1 MKLRRGGIME
11 KNDRLELANLLFP
24 NIKDTRDYY
33 EKMYP
38 ERNLPEGAMVT
49 RYGPSPTG
57 SVHLGNLFSAF
68 CDMVYAR
75 QTKGKFFL
83 RIEDT
88 DQKRMVDGGI
98 ENIIGVLNDFNILPD
113 EGYSFEGKYGPYIQS
128 QRTEIYQTY
137 IKDMIISGYAYPCFM
152 TEEEIS
158 AIREEQEI
166 NKTKIGIYGH
176 YASDRDLSLEEVKE
190 KISSGEEYVIRLKS
204 PGDSSKTIEIE
215 DCIKGKLK
223 FPEHDVDTVLLKKDG
238 TPTYHFAHAIDDHL
252 MHTTHVIR
260 GDEWVSSL
268 PLHAQL
274 FEILGFKAVK
284 YAHIAPITI
293 KDQETGNIRK
303 ISKRK
308 DPWFGVKYYDEN
320 GIPIEALHL
329 YLATITNTN
338 FEEWYLNNGDKD
350 ISQFEFSFEKQAIG
364 GTSFDEAKL
373 VNLCKT
379 YFSRKSGEEVYNETI
394 AWALKHDTEYA
405 KLLENNKNDMIK
417 FFNIEK
423 EGPRPRKDIAK
434 YSDVKEEFSYAIDSL
449 FKKENYSKY
458 DGDKTYDVELALD
471 YVNNYLLLDSTN
483 EEWFNKV
490 KEFAVSK
497 GYAASTKE
505 YKNNPDNYK
514 GHVGDICEALRV
526 MVTGRRKS
534 PDLYSIMKILG
545 KDKIIERILLYK
557 AHIS

>member
-1 MKLRRGGIME
+1 MTE
-11 KNDRLELANLLFP
+11 KERLELAELLFP
-24 NIKDTRDYY
+24 NITKTREDY

-38 ERNLPEGAMVT
+38 ERDLPEGAMVT

-57 SVHLGNLFSAF
+57 SVHLGNLLSAF
-68 CDMVYAR
+68 ADMVYAK
-75 QTKGKFFL
+75 QTNGSFYL

-88 DQKRMVDGGI
+88 DQKRMIDGGI
-98 ENIIGVLNDFNILPD
+98 ENITSVLHDFDILPN
-113 EGYSFEGKYGPYIQS
+113 EGYSFDGNYGPYQQS
-128 QRTEIYQTY
+128 KRTEIYQTY
-137 IKDMIISGYAYPCFM
+137 IKDLIKQGLAYPCFM
-152 TEEEIS
+152 TEEEQNNIK
-158 AIREEQEI
+158 EEQSI
-166 NKTKIGIYGH
+166 NKVKIGIYGM
-176 YASDRDLSLEEVKE
+176 YAVDRDLSLEEVKE
-190 KISSGEEYVIRLKS
+190 KLANGEEYVIRLKS
-204 PGDSSKTIEIE
+204 PGNANKQIEVV
-215 DCIKGKLK
+215 DCIKGKMK
-223 FPEHDVDTVLLKKDG
+223 FPEHDIDTVLLKKDG

-268 PLHAQL
+268 PLHIQL
-274 FEILGFKAVK
+274 FEVLGFKPVK

-338 FEEWYLNNGDKD
+338 FEEWYLNNTDKD
-350 ISQFEFSFEKQAIG
+350 ISEIEFSFDKQAIG

-379 YFSRKSGEEVYNETI
+379 YFSRKSGEEVYNETYC
-394 AWALKHDTEYA
+394 WALKHDEEYA
-405 KLLENNKNDMIK
+405 KLLEENKDFMIQ

-423 EGPRPRKDIAK
+423 DGPRPRKDIAK
-434 YSDVKEEFSYAIDSL
+434 YSDVKEEFSYAIDSI

-458 DGDKTYDVELALD
+458 DGDKTYDVELIKE
-471 YVNNYLLLDSTN
+471 YVEQIDLSVTN
-483 EEWFNKV
+483 EEWFNKT
-490 KEFAVSK
+490 KEFAIEH
-497 GYAASTKE
+497 GYAGSPKE
-505 YKNNPDNYK
+505 YKKAPEEYK

-526 MVTGRRKS
+526 MITGRTKS
-534 PDLYSIMKILG
+534 PDLFSIMKILG
-545 KDKIIERILLYK
+545 KDRINNRIEQYK
-557 AHIS
+557 EYSNQ

>member
-1 MKLRRGGIME
+1 MTE
-11 KNDRLELANLLFP
+11 KERLELAELLFP
-24 NIKDTRDYY
+24 NITKTREDY

-38 ERNLPEGAMVT
+38 ERDLPEGAMVT

-57 SVHLGNLFSAF
+57 SVHLGNLLSAF
-68 CDMVYAR
+68 ADMVYAK
-75 QTKGKFFL
+75 QTNGSFYL

-88 DQKRMVDGGI
+88 DQKRMIDGGI
-98 ENIIGVLNDFNILPD
+98 ENITSVLHDFDILPN
-113 EGYSFEGKYGPYIQS
+113 EGYSFDGNYGPYQQS
-128 QRTEIYQTY
+128 KRTEIYQTY
-137 IKDMIISGYAYPCFM
+137 IKDLIKQGLAYPCFM
-152 TEEEIS
+152 TEEEQNNIK
-158 AIREEQEI
+158 EEQAI
-166 NKTKIGIYGH
+166 NKAKIGIYGM
-176 YASDRDLSLEEVKE
+176 YAVDRDLSLEEVKE
-190 KISSGEEYVIRLKS
+190 KLANGEEYVIRLKS
-204 PGDSSKTIEIE
+204 PGNANKQIEVV
-215 DCIKGKLK
+215 DCIKGKMK
-223 FPEHDVDTVLLKKDG
+223 FPEHDIDTVLLKKDG

-268 PLHAQL
+268 PLHIQL
-274 FEILGFKAVK
+274 FEVLGFKPVK

-338 FEEWYLNNGDKD
+338 FEEWYLNNTDKD
-350 ISQFEFSFEKQAIG
+350 ISEFEFSFDKQAIG

-379 YFSRKSGEEVYNETI
+379 YFSRKSGEEVYNETYC
-394 AWALKHDTEYA
+394 WALKHDEEYA
-405 KLLENNKNDMIK
+405 KLLEENKDFMIQ

-423 EGPRPRKDIAK
+423 DGPRPRKDIAK
-434 YSDVKEEFSYAIDSL
+434 YSDVKEEFSYAIDSI

-458 DGDKTYDVELALD
+458 DGDKTYDVELIKE
-471 YVNNYLLLDSTN
+471 YVEQIDLSVTN
-483 EEWFNKV
+483 EEWFNKT
-490 KEFAVSK
+490 KEFAIEH
-497 GYAASTKE
+497 GYAGSPKE
-505 YKNNPDNYK
+505 YKKAPEEYK

-526 MVTGRRKS
+526 MITGRTKS
-534 PDLYSIMKILG
+534 PDLFSIMKILG
-545 KDKIIERILLYK
+545 KDRINNRIEQYK
-557 AHIS
+557 EYSNQ